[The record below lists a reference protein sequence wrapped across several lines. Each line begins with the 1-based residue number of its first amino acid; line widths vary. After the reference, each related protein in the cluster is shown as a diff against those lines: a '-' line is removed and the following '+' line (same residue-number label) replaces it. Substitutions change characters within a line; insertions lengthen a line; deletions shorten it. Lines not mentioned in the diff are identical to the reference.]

1 MARQKSLFPYSG
13 ALRDLIGYE
22 RDGEHFVRRKPEFVR
37 QTAATCRAAQRFG
50 IASRKAA
57 LIRKTFYGDLD
68 IRCDSGHI
76 NRLNKLLIKAAGNY
90 EAVTGFRFN
99 EHTGTDRFFTVSPRL
114 FRNEVLHIPR
124 QTLAQYN
131 GITLLEVKVIATRID
146 FNIHHVTGTTT
157 AILTINPRE
166 PFDGADL
173 PLNVPGEGTL
183 VITLQVRGMNK
194 NGPSCNRR
202 YLAADI
208 IAVATPGMPEYF
220 NKPAYTWWTIP
231 VRVTAPNHTH
241 PAIVQ
246 RE

>member
-13 ALRDLIGYE
+13 ALRDVIGYQ
-22 RDGEHFVRRKPEFVR
+22 RNGKHFLRSRPEFVR

-50 IASRKAA
+50 IASSKAA
-57 LIRKTFYGDLD
+57 LIRRTFYSDLD
-68 IRCDSGHI
+68 IRCDIGHI

-90 EAVTGFRFN
+90 EAIIGFRFN
-99 EHTGTDRFFTVSPRL
+99 EHTGTDRFFTVPPRL

-124 QTLAQYN
+124 QTLAHN
-131 GITLLEVKVIATRID
+131 KGITTLEVKVIAARID
-146 FNIHHVTGTTT
+146 FNTHHVTGTTT

-166 PFDGADL
+166 PFNGADL

-183 VITLQVRGMNK
+183 VITLQVQGMHK
-194 NGPSCNRR
+194 NGPSGNRQ

-208 IAVATPGMPEYF
+208 IAVATPKIPEYG
-220 NKPAYTWWTIP
+220 NKPAYPWWTIP
-231 VRVTAPNHTH
+231 APEIGANHMH
-241 PAIVQ
+241 PAIIQ

>member
-13 ALRDLIGYE
+13 ALRDLIGYQ
-22 RDGEHFVRRKPEFVR
+22 RNGKHFLRRRPEFVR

-50 IASRKAA
+50 IASRKSA
-57 LIRKTFYGDLD
+57 LIRKTFYSDLD
-68 IRCDSGHI
+68 IRCDNGHI
-76 NRLNKLLIKAAGNY
+76 NRLNKLLIKAAGSY
-90 EAVTGFRFN
+90 EAITGFLFN

-131 GITLLEVKVIATRID
+131 SITMLEIKVIAARID
-146 FNIHHVTGTTT
+146 FDTHQVTGTTT
-157 AILTINPRE
+157 TVLMINPHE
-166 PFDGADL
+166 PFNGADL

-183 VITLQVRGMNK
+183 VITLQVRGMHK
-194 NGPSCNRR
+194 NGPSCSRQ

-208 IAVATPGMPEYF
+208 IAVATPKMPEYV
-220 NKPAYTWWTIP
+220 NKFVYPWRTIP
-231 VRVTAPNHTH
+231 TPEMAPNHTH

>member
-22 RDGEHFVRRKPEFVR
+22 RDGKHFLRRRPEFVR

-57 LIRKTFYGDLD
+57 LIRKTFYSDLD
-68 IRCDSGHI
+68 IRCDSRHI
-76 NRLNKLLIKAAGNY
+76 NRLNKLLITSAGNY
-90 EAVTGFRFN
+90 EAITGFRFN
-99 EHTGTDRFFTVSPRL
+99 DYTGTDRFFTVAPRL
-114 FRNEVLHIPR
+114 FRNDVLHIPR

-131 GITLLEVKVIATRID
+131 CINMLEVKVIATRID
-146 FNIHHVTGTTT
+146 FNTHQVTGRAT
-157 AILTINPRE
+157 AILMINPRD
-166 PFDGADL
+166 PFNGADL

-183 VITLQVRGMNK
+183 VITLQVRGMHK
-194 NGPSCNRR
+194 NGPSCNRQ

-208 IAVATPGMPEYF
+208 IAVATPKMPEYCH
-220 NKPAYTWWTIP
+220 KPAYPWWTT
-231 VRVTAPNHTH
+231 TAPEMAPNYTH
-241 PAIVQ
+241 PVIIQ